1 VKIFCRYCGMLVGF
15 LANKAAADVQYAR
28 GCPVCKK
35 HNTPMSTQAGYDAA
49 VATTGKWQDEN
60 GKKLV

>member
-1 VKIFCRYCGMLVGF
+1 MKIFCRHCGILVGF
-15 LANKAAADVQYAR
+15 LANKADADAHYPR

-35 HNTPMSTQAGYDAA
+35 HNSPANGQAAYDAG
-49 VATTGKWQDEN
+49 VATTGKWQDEA

>member
-1 VKIFCRYCGMLVGF
+1 VKIFCRHCGVLVGF
-15 LANKAAADVQYAR
+15 IANKAAADAQYPR

-35 HNTPMSTQAGYDAA
+35 HSSSAVGQAAYDAD
-49 VATTGKWQDEN
+49 VATKGKWQDEA

>member
-1 VKIFCRYCGMLVGF
+1 VKIFCRRCGVLVGF
-15 LANKAAADVQYAR
+15 IANKAAADAQYAR

-35 HNTPMSTQAGYDAA
+35 FNSPAASQAAYDAA
-49 VATTGKWQDEN
+49 VATTGKWQDEA